1 MSLNRLI
8 AEASALAGGKHQCA
22 ELGHDWQSEGGRRC
36 PRAAD
41 GFEPNCSQ
49 TVYVCRSCGEQDY
62 GDPGGPGHLEC
73 FGNATTGC
81 SFQCSQYDAKVNAP
95 LD

>member
-36 PRAAD
+36 PRAAAD
-41 GFEPNCSQ
+41 SAAASSARALAKSGPAPPSQ
-49 TVYVCRSCGEQDY
+49 LIV
-62 GDPGGPGHLEC
+62 
-73 FGNATTGC
+73 
-81 SFQCSQYDAKVNAP
+81 
-95 LD
+95 